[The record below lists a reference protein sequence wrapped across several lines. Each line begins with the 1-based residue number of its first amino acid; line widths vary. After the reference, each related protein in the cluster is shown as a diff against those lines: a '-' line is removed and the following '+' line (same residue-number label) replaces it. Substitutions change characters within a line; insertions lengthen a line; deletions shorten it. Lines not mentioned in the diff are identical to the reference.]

1 MIPAERR
8 AGAYGVFT
16 TVFGVAW
23 FLGSAVEGALYD
35 RSIVALVSVAMG
47 AQLLAVAPL
56 LMAVK
61 KQAIQEV
68 L

>member
-1 MIPAERR
+1 
-8 AGAYGVFT
+8 VFT

-35 RSIVALVSVAMG
+35 RSIMALVSMAMG
-47 AQLLAVAPL
+47 AQLLAVVPL

-61 KQAIQEV
+61 KQAIQEA